1 MKGKTDWDAI
11 MDSYPL
17 SVQTAYQDLLA
28 SYNLQAISDLGGTP
42 FLKDKGERGSYWYT
56 RQRIGDRVVDRYIG
70 RNTEEIRQRIAQ
82 AKDDLEGRKMF
93 DKRCGSIV
101 AQLRAAGM
109 PAFDRDTGK
118 VLNAM
123 ARAGTFRMGGT
134 LVGTHAFRLYGAEL
148 GVRLADE
155 PAVTYDVDIA
165 SFENLKLAIDD
176 EVAPS
181 LSDTFDLLKLSPAPG
196 LARTK
201 RSTRWV
207 MRGGGMTVDFLAPRM
222 QGNSDTLFIKPLG
235 VYARAL
241 SFLNFLIAEP
251 IAAVGLYRN
260 GVLVQIPQPE
270 RYAVHKLIV
279 AERRIGDS
287 NAKARKDLTQSEA
300 LIEILAEDRPGR
312 LRESY
317 ETAMS
322 NGPKWRS
329 CLNASL
335 AKRPRIAAIIES
347 LK

>member
-1 MKGKTDWDAI
+1 MNGKTDSRAI
-11 MDSYPL
+11 MDSFPL

-28 SYNLQAISDLGGTP
+28 SYNLQAISHLGGTP
-42 FLKDKGERGSYWYT
+42 FLKDKGERGGYWYA

-82 AKDDLEGRKMF
+82 AKDDHEGGKMF
-93 DKRCGSIV
+93 EKRCGSIV

-109 PAFDRDTGK
+109 PAFDRVTGK

-123 ARAGTFRMGGT
+123 ARAGTFRLGCT

-155 PAVTYDVDIA
+155 SAVAYDVDIA
-165 SFENLKLAIDD
+165 SFENLKLAIHD
-176 EVAPS
+176 EVDPS
-181 LSDTFDLLKLSPAPG
+181 LSDAFDLLKLSPAPG
-196 LARTK
+196 LAHTK
-201 RSTRWV
+201 RPTRWV
-207 MRGGGMTVDFLAPRM
+207 MRGGGTTVDFLAPRM
-222 QGNSDTLFIKPLG
+222 QGNADAPLIKPPG

-241 SFLNFLIAEP
+241 LFLNFLIAEP

-260 GVLVQIPQPE
+260 GVLLQIPQPE

-287 NAKARKDLTQSEA
+287 NAKAKKDLTQSEA

-312 LRESY
+312 LLESY